1 MKRRNAREYAL
12 QFIYG
17 VDMVDL
23 QTGPVRKSDF
33 SAELGNFWKGAH
45 EEEPDIRA
53 FAEDLVKGA
62 IAHLE
67 DIDKIIQKA
76 ADKWKLVRIAAIDR
90 NIMRIAVY
98 EILYRDDIPD
108 AVSINEALEIAKK
121 FSTSES
127 AAFINGILDR
137 ISKDLKPKAARQK

>member
-17 VDMVDL
+17 IDMVDL
-23 QTGPVRKSDF
+23 ETGPVRKTDF
-33 SAELGNFWKGAH
+33 SAELGAFWKGAH
-45 EEEPDIRA
+45 EDGPDTIK
-53 FAEDLVKGA
+53 FAEDLIKGV
-62 IAHLE
+62 IANLE

-76 ADKWKLVRIAAIDR
+76 ADKWKLIRIAAIDR

-98 EILYRDDIPD
+98 EIIYRSDIPD

-121 FSTSES
+121 FSTAES
-127 AAFINGILDR
+127 ASFINGLLDR
-137 ISKDLKPKAARQK
+137 ISKEQKPKILKQK